1 MKKSLKIILCAVGGF
16 FALLVFIAI
25 AVYYFVDVNKYKPGL
40 ETAASKA
47 LGMEVKVGGRLR
59 IALFPGL
66 RVKLEDV
73 HIQNRGVD
81 FASAKEARLKI
92 KLLPLLLKKV
102 RLGKVTLHQPM
113 ISVVRDRNGL
123 YNFEKLES
131 AVRRS
136 SGLDSM
142 KFTFADLKLQ
152 YADEQTGFG
161 FEAGDCSL
169 AVARLQL
176 SSGEL
181 ADLMKNLTLKAKLT
195 CGEIRTKDFVAASDL
210 RISVAGRKGV
220 FDLKPA
226 SLRLFGGKGTG
237 SIRADFTGAAPQYQ
251 LSFTLAKFHIEEFLK
266 TMSPNKVAHG
276 SMDFSTNL
284 SIRGKTTKAKT
295 WTADG
300 EASLRGANLIFDNMD
315 LDQMLSRIESSQNF
329 NLVDVGAIFIAG
341 PLGLVVTK
349 GYNFASI
356 FQESGG
362 HSEIRLLVS
371 NWKVEHGVALA
382 QDVAMAT
389 EQNRIA
395 LQGGLDFVNRRF
407 NDMTVAVVDAEGCA
421 TVQQQIHGDFRK
433 PVVEKPNILRSL
445 TGPALNLLKEGIDL
459 LPGTECEVFYS
470 GSVAPPQ

>member
-1 MKKSLKIILCAVGGF
+1 MPKSLKIILCAVGGF
-16 FALLVFIAI
+16 FAILVCIAV
-25 AVYYFVDVNKYKPGL
+25 AVYYFVDANKYKPEL
-40 ETAASKA
+40 EAAASKA

-66 RVKLEDV
+66 LVKLEDI
-73 HIQNRGVD
+73 HIQNRGAD
-81 FASAKEARLKI
+81 FVSAKEAGLKI
-92 KLLPLLLKKV
+92 NLLPLLRKEFRIDKIN
-102 RLGKVTLHQPM
+102 LHQPM
-113 ISVVRDRNGL
+113 ISVVRDRDGL

-131 AVRRS
+131 AVRRP
-136 SGLDSM
+136 SGLAM
-142 KFTFADLKLQ
+142 KFSFADLKLK
-152 YADEQTGFG
+152 YTDEQTGFK
-161 FEAGDCSL
+161 FTAGDCSL
-169 AVARLQL
+169 AVPHLQL
-176 SSGEL
+176 SRGEI
-181 ADLMKNLTLKAKLT
+181 ADLMQNLTLQAELT

-210 RISVAGRKGV
+210 RFSVAGREGV

-237 SIRADFTGAAPQYQ
+237 SIRADFTGAPPQYQ
-251 LSFTLAKFHIEEFLK
+251 VGFTLAQFHIEEFLK

-276 SMDFSTNL
+276 SMDFAANL
-284 SIRGKTTKAKT
+284 SIRGKTTKAT

-300 EASLRGANLIFDNMD
+300 EASLRGANLVFDNMD

-356 FQESGG
+356 LQESGG

-371 NWKVEHGVALA
+371 NWQVGDGVALA

-395 LQGGLDFVNRRF
+395 LQGGLDFVNQRF
-407 NDMTVAVVDAEGCA
+407 NDVTVAVIDAEGCA

-433 PVVEKPNILRSL
+433 PVVEKPNILRSM

-470 GSVAPPQ
+470 GSVAPP